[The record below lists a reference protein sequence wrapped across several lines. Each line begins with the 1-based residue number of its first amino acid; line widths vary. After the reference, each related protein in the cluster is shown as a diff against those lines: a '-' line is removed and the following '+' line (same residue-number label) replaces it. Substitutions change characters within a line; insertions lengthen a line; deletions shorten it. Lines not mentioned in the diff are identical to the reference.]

1 MDPLQ
6 SLQQEWQS
14 LVGGSIYTKEQPAVE
29 ATDLDSLRRWQGEN
43 DDNTPVASNTSLV
56 FPVDTELNDR
66 IYLFEGKIWNLRVD
80 SILNTTNEG
89 MSDRTG
95 ISGQIL
101 QHAGPQLEEEIYQT
115 EGCRTGECR
124 MTRAYLLPSK
134 KIIHT
139 VGPRYN
145 ERYVT
150 AAESALHYCYRNA
163 MELALE
169 NKFNSLA
176 VPCVYTERKGYPR
189 REAAH
194 IAIRTV
200 RRFLEQFSS
209 ANRPGDRAS
218 EAGLSH
224 IVFVVDNYKDLE
236 IYRELLRMYFP
247 RNGSDAQFQKEHL
260 PDDVGNTKGEPVV
273 VERQVRISAMP
284 GRDEQ
289 GNSSGV
295 ETRVKETEGLQ
306 DTDAESF
313 QSFACMTNA
322 PDASRLAGGGSSAAD
337 LTYERF
343 LRRAISEDLSSVSR
357 LGFLYKSG
365 VDKEG
370 RAVFVLVA
378 NRYPARDADG
388 EKAMLHVIA
397 CMDACVHKP
406 YVLVWVHSNFS
417 VGVNQPLPSLLNLMY
432 ETLDRRYKKNLKW
445 LYVVHPSMSSKALLM
460 ASRAI
465 VSPKFWRK
473 VVNCDKI
480 ADLYTHCRREDVV
493 LPDFVAQ
500 YEKEMD
506 NSILSHMPNLFSW

>member
-6 SLQQEWQS
+6 AFSQEWQT
-14 LVGGSIYTKEQPAVE
+14 LVGGAAAAQPVIE
-29 ATDLDSLRRWQGEN
+29 ATDLGSLRSWQDEAEDAAPAG
-43 DDNTPVASNTSLV
+43 DTSSLV
-56 FPVDTELNDR
+56 FPLDAELNGR
-66 IYLFEGKIWNLRVD
+66 VCLFEGKIWNLRID
-80 SILNTTNEG
+80 CIINTTNEG
-89 MSDRTG
+89 MTDRTG
-95 ISGQIL
+95 VSGQIL

-124 MTRAYLLPSK
+124 MTRAYLLPCK

-163 MELALE
+163 MEMAVE
-169 NKFNSLA
+169 NKLTSLA
-176 VPCVYTERKGYPR
+176 ASCVYTERKGYPR

-209 ANRPGDRAS
+209 NRMGDRAS
-218 EAGLSH
+218 ESGLSH
-224 IVFVVDNYKDLE
+224 VVFVVDDAKDLA

-247 RNGSDAQFQKEHL
+247 RNLGDVQFQKEHL
-260 PDDVGNTKGEPVV
+260 PADVGNDKGEPVV

-284 GRDEQ
+284 GRDDE
-289 GNSSGV
+289 GIVDCGG
-295 ETRVKETEGLQ
+295 ERTPAGETEGLA

-322 PDASRLAGGGSSAAD
+322 PDASRLAGSAPSSGP
-337 LTYERF
+337 YERY
-343 LRRAISEDLSSVSR
+343 LRRAISEDLSAVSR
-357 LGFLYKSG
+357 LGFLYRSG

-378 NRYPARDADG
+378 NRYPARDADS
-388 EKAMLHVIA
+388 EKALLYIIST
-397 CMDACVHKP
+397 MDAHVHRP
-406 YVLVWVHSNFS
+406 FVLVWVHSNFS
-417 VGVNQPLPSLLNLMY
+417 VGLNQPLPAVFSQVY

-445 LYVVHPSMSSKALLM
+445 LYVVHPAMSSKALLV
-460 ASRAI
+460 ALRALL
-465 VSPKFWRK
+465 SPKFWRK
-473 VVNCDKI
+473 VVPCDKLAHLHI
-480 ADLYTHCRREDVV
+480 HCAPDQVV

-500 YEKEMD
+500 YEKELD
-506 NSILSHMPNLFSW
+506 NSILNQMPSLFSW